1 MKQPVTLGKELGVI
15 STLVMLE
22 NISAR
27 IAENAKKWKI
37 TGWEIYIADL
47 AANSYGNPRNTML

>member
-37 TGWEIYIADL
+37 TGWEIYPELFTAV
-47 AANSYGNPRNTML
+47 